1 MTWTAFL
8 LVFLSVFLHASW
20 NFLSKKRNPSGA
32 FYLVMA
38 VTATAATSVF
48 FFISDLPLAELP
60 GKFWGLL
67 GCSLLFEIIYNLG
80 LAYGYRVADISL
92 IYPLGRALP
101 VLLVAV
107 VTMVCGFGA
116 KPGNWA
122 FVGMAVIFGGC
133 VLLPMKDFKSFELK
147 TYCNK
152 AAIFILMIAV
162 GTTGYTIVDSQAGA
176 ILKTFSQDFPLVR
189 SMLYLFFIEFGIMI
203 SLALYVALMRWERQ
217 ELKYVLKAPQYPA
230 IAGIFSATAYGL
242 VLVAMGFVSNVSYV
256 QAFRQLS
263 LPLGVLLGVIFLKEN
278 PAKPKLAG
286 VALIVIG
293 LVLTVL

>member
-1 MTWTAFL
+1 
-8 LVFLSVFLHASW
+8 
-20 NFLSKKRNPSGA
+20 
-32 FYLVMA
+32 
-38 VTATAATSVF
+38 
-48 FFISDLPLAELP
+48 
-60 GKFWGLL
+60 
-67 GCSLLFEIIYNLG
+67 
-80 LAYGYRVADISL
+80 
-92 IYPLGRALP
+92 
-101 VLLVAV
+101 
-107 VTMVCGFGA
+107 
-116 KPGNWA
+116 
-122 FVGMAVIFGGC
+122 
-133 VLLPMKDFKSFELK
+133 MKDFKSFELK